1 MKKLMMLAVLGLGL
15 AMGMSACD
23 KQKADAPAAKTA
35 NEPMKVPAASDSEGW
50 KKYIGQSIKPYRKGI
65 TGTPYVYNLPS
76 ASVTEDFEELH
87 GRQLE
92 QVQGTLM
99 SGIQPGTMIVFAS
112 PESSRMGEL
121 VIDAFEVAQPGT
133 LKGVRVVFIG
143 QPEEQALTKAA
154 VEKSGAE
161 FIFHHAK

>member
-1 MKKLMMLAVLGLGL
+1 MKKLMMLAVVALGL
-15 AMGMSACD
+15 AIGMSACD
-23 KQKADAPAAKTA
+23 KQQAEAPVAKKAD
-35 NEPMKVPAASDSEGW
+35 EPMKVPPANDSEAW
-50 KKYIGQSIKPYRKGI
+50 KKYIGQSIRPYREGI

-76 ASVTEDFEELH
+76 ASVTEDFEDLY

-99 SGIQPGTMIVFAS
+99 AGIQPGTMIVFAS

-121 VIDAFEVAQPGT
+121 IIDAFEVAQPDT
-133 LKGVRVVFIG
+133 LKGVRVLFIG
-143 QPEEQALTKAA
+143 QPEERALTKVA